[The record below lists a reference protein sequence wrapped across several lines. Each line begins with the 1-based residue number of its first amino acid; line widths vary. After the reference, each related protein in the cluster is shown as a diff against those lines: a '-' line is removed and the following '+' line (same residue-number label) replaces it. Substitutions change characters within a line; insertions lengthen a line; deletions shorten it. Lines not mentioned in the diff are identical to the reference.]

1 MGEQDSPI
9 LLFGG
14 IMEIRLYEVN
24 EIKVFI
30 LYLMQHIGR
39 PLEYEELNEIVMQD
53 GFVGGIDFADN
64 FADLL
69 ETGNVME
76 VREEWATL
84 YQITEQ
90 GVRVVES
97 MQGDLMSYVRTKG
110 LRSALRLL
118 NFKERGAS
126 IETSFHPRMDG
137 RYDLTCAIKDSGNLS
152 LEVKLVA
159 ENAAQLEL
167 MRYQFREN
175 PEQIYKGILAVMTGE
190 MGYLMTE

>member
-1 MGEQDSPI
+1 M
-9 LLFGG
+9 LFGG
-14 IMEIRLYEVN
+14 KMDIRLYDVN

-84 YQITEQ
+84 YQITDQ
-90 GVRVVES
+90 GVHVVEN
-97 MQGDLMSYVRTKG
+97 MKGDLMSYVRTKG

-118 NFKERGAS
+118 DFKERGSS
-126 IETSFHPRMDG
+126 IQTSFQPRMDG
-137 RYDLTCAIKDSGNLS
+137 RYDLTCTIKDKDNLS

-190 MGYLMTE
+190 MGYLLSE

>member
-1 MGEQDSPI
+1 MDT
-9 LLFGG
+9 
-14 IMEIRLYEVN
+14 RLYAED
-24 EIKVFI
+24 EIKIFI
-30 LYLMQHIGR
+30 LYLMYHIGR
-39 PLEYEELNEIVMQD
+39 PLEYEDINDIVMQD
-53 GFVGGIDFADN
+53 GFVGGIDFADC

-69 ETGNVME
+69 ERGNLME

-97 MQGDLMSYVRTKG
+97 LQGDLMNYVKTRG
-110 LRSALRLL
+110 LRSALRVL
-118 NFKERGAS
+118 NFKDRGAS
-126 IETSFHPRMDG
+126 IETSFQPRMDG
-137 RYDLTCAIKDSGNLS
+137 SFDLTCAIKDSGNLS

-159 ENAAQLEL
+159 ENSAQLEL

-190 MGYLMTE
+190 IGYLLNE

>member
-1 MGEQDSPI
+1 MDT
-9 LLFGG
+9 
-14 IMEIRLYEVN
+14 RLYAED
-24 EIKVFI
+24 EIKIFI
-30 LYLMQHIGR
+30 LYLMYHIGR
-39 PLEYEELNEIVMQD
+39 PLEYEDINDIVMQD
-53 GFVGGIDFADN
+53 GFVGGIDFADC

-69 ETGNVME
+69 ERGNLME

-84 YQITEQ
+84 YQISEQ
-90 GVRVVES
+90 GARVVES
-97 MQGDLMSYVRTKG
+97 LHGDLMNYVKTRG

-126 IETSFHPRMDG
+126 IETSFQPRMDG
-137 RYDLTCAIKDSGNLS
+137 SFDLTCAIKDSGNLS

-159 ENAAQLEL
+159 ENSAQLEL

-190 MGYLMTE
+190 IGYLLNE

>member
-1 MGEQDSPI
+1 MDT
-9 LLFGG
+9 
-14 IMEIRLYEVN
+14 RLYAED
-24 EIKVFI
+24 EIKIFI
-30 LYLMQHIGR
+30 LYLMYHIGR
-39 PLEYEELNEIVMQD
+39 PLEYEDINDIVMQD
-53 GFVGGIDFADN
+53 GFVGGIDFADC

-69 ETGNVME
+69 ERGNVME

-84 YQITEQ
+84 YQISEQ

-97 MQGDLMSYVRTKG
+97 LQGDLMNYVKTKG

-126 IETSFHPRMDG
+126 IETSFQPRADG
-137 RYDLTCAIKDSGNLS
+137 RFDLTCAIRDSGSLS
-152 LEVKLVA
+152 LEIKLVA
-159 ENAAQLEL
+159 ENSSQLEL

-190 MGYLMTE
+190 IGYLLSE